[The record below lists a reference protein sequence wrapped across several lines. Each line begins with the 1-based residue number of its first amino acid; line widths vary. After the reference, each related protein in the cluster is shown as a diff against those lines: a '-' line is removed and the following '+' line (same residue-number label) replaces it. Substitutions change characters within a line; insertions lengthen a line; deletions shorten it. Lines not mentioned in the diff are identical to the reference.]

1 MRLKPMKYPYSTS
14 LVWTE
19 EHKGTL
25 SCEGKPDLPV
35 ACPPEWGGHPNIWS
49 PEDLFIGSIEVCAM
63 TTLLFL
69 TDRDGILLNSYSSKA
84 EGIAGMKK
92 GVFGFEPIRVKLRI
106 GVTREKDVTRVEKLV
121 QEVGEWCLVSKS
133 LKPEVIIESE
143 IFMED

>member
-1 MRLKPMKYPYSTS
+1 MKLKPMKYPYSTT
-14 LVWTE
+14 LKWTG

-69 TDRDGILLNSYSSKA
+69 ADRDEVELKSYSSEA
-84 EGIAGMKK
+84 EGVAGMIDGK
-92 GVFGFEPIRVKLRI
+92 FGFGPIRVNLRI
-106 GVTREKDVTRVEKLV
+106 GVNREVDVSRVEKLV
-121 QEVGEWCLVSKS
+121 HEIRKWCLVSKS
-133 LKPEVIIESE
+133 LIPEVIIDSD
-143 IFMED
+143 IFVGE